1 MIGLLLQTA
10 GEQAANPPTIQA
22 WHVVA
27 LLGSI
32 ALVVL
37 GAYGTLIVQN
47 RNSTRSMRQ
56 RMFGAEGDDTDDGFV
71 QNTEDRLDGIEKDME
86 QHARQTHTQ
95 LYKLDQKMDVV
106 LDVVSDEHE
115 DIRVPRSVEDVEDVP
130 PPPGDFYRGGGS
142 PNAHHQP
149 PGEDRPGPP
158 GASDD

>member
-1 MIGLLLQTA
+1 MASG
-10 GEQAANPPTIQA
+10 PPAIEA
-22 WHVVA
+22 WQVVA

-47 RNSTRSMRQ
+47 RNSTRSIRQ
-56 RMFGAEGDDTDDGFV
+56 RLFGAEGDDTDDGFV
-71 QNTEDRLDGIEKDME
+71 QETEQRLNEMDSDMA

-106 LDVVSDEHE
+106 LDVVTDEHE
-115 DIRVPRSVEDVEDVP
+115 DIRLPSSVDDVEDVP

-142 PNAHHQP
+142 PNSH
-149 PGEDRPGPP
+149 DRAPRSDGGPH
-158 GASDD
+158 ASDDD